1 MYTGRQPFHFLNA
14 PTNASQSPGFD
25 TSDLPDPNVLDGPPM
40 GQGQSSSDFD
50 NQPASSNETVS
61 LSDPSFYNTQTDN
74 LLPTSGSNDQFPD
87 LSTGYYEPPAAI
99 TFPDDQ
105 FLDDTF
111 LDAQMGGQSPS
122 TIFSGNQ
129 PTDLNVYDS
138 QPSTQP
144 SPIPLSNV
152 RLPDATNISSSH
164 AGIQL
169 PPHQDISWPPDASS
183 HSGPP
188 PPYLHGLPPPV
199 LSNDGISSVPVGFE
213 VVPQF
218 RLGESSLPP
227 KVVLPPSSRKRREN
241 RFITHPTHPY
251 QHRQKF
257 KRRAKA
263 AEVPSDA
270 GPSMGPSKPGSESG
284 QFSYLP
290 SCLGPLSALN
300 KCSLL
305 EEGERRQEV
314 RAALLSVTSAYDQ
327 ESGKVWTT
335 MNEGALYRT
344 LSVPSGNITSSCK
357 KITRNKVQSG
367 YALRPSIWSDESEP
381 TYVKRNVKVLTAES
395 PFPPR
400 YIFGQDEDGNW
411 HAFEHEVL

>member
-50 NQPASSNETVS
+50 NQPVSYNETVS
-61 LSDPSFYNTQTDN
+61 LSGTRTSCRSHDISNDHFLDPSFYNTQTDN
-74 LLPTSGSNDQFPD
+74 PLPTSGSNDQFPD

-111 LDAQMGGQSPS
+111 LDAQTGGQSPS

-138 QPSTQP
+138 QPSAQP

-164 AGIQL
+164 AGSQLPAPSFGSVYRDSFRVQL

-227 KVVLPPSSRKRREN
+227 KVALPPSSRKRREN

-263 AEVPSDA
+263 AEV
-270 GPSMGPSKPGSESG
+270 
-284 QFSYLP
+284 
-290 SCLGPLSALN
+290 SAI
-300 KCSLL
+300 
-305 EEGERRQEV
+305 
-314 RAALLSVTSAYDQ
+314 DQ
-327 ESGKVWTT
+327 LHT
-335 MNEGALYRT
+335 LYR
-344 LSVPSGNITSSCK
+344 
-357 KITRNKVQSG
+357 R
-367 YALRPSIWSDESEP
+367 D
-381 TYVKRNVKVLTAES
+381 
-395 PFPPR
+395 
-400 YIFGQDEDGNW
+400 
-411 HAFEHEVL
+411 